1 MQQMQQVQQVQQ
13 NIKNYVKAI
22 LLLLMILSAGFCYSC
37 DRGEVLSSLES
48 IPAAQT
54 VPAAELTQETAI
66 PQEAPPTQAQ
76 IRYYVHICGEVEHP
90 GVYEME
96 AGDRIYQVVER
107 AGGYTQAAATDYLNL
122 AEPVV
127 DGMKLVVPDQNEL
140 AQATELYGA
149 MGLNPERSSQGAV
162 EAGKINLNTATKEQ
176 LMTLRGIGEARA
188 GDIIRYRETHGNF
201 SCIEDIMKVSGIKDA
216 AFQKIKESI
225 TV

>member
-1 MQQMQQVQQVQQ
+1 MQQI
-13 NIKNYVKAI
+13 IKKYVKAI

-54 VPAAELTQETAI
+54 ERSTELT
-66 PQEAPPTQAQ
+66 PPTEARV
-76 IRYYVHICGEVEHP
+76 RYYVYICGEVKYP

-96 AGDRIYQVVER
+96 AGERIYQVVER
-107 AGGYTQAAATDYLNL
+107 AGGYTQAAAADYLNL
-122 AEPVV
+122 AEPVA

-140 AQATELYGA
+140 AQAGELYGPT
-149 MGLNPERSSQGAV
+149 GLSRETA
-162 EAGKINLNTATKEQ
+162 KINLNTATKEQ

-188 GDIIRYRETHGNF
+188 GDIIRYRETHGSF

>member
-1 MQQMQQVQQVQQ
+1 MQQI
-13 NIKNYVKAI
+13 IKNYVKVI
-22 LLLLMILSAGFCYSC
+22 LLLLMILAAGFCYSC

-54 VPAAELTQETAI
+54 VPAAELIQENVKL
-66 PQEAPPTQAQ
+66 QEAPEVESAA
-76 IRYYVHICGEVEHP
+76 RYYVHICGEVEHP

-96 AGDRIYQVVER
+96 AGERIYQVVER

-122 AEPVV
+122 AEQVV
-127 DGMKLVVPDQNEL
+127 DGMKLVVPDKSGL
-140 AQATELYGA
+140 AQAENLYGPL
-149 MGLNPERSSQGAV
+149 GLNLEQSSQGVV
-162 EAGKINLNTATKEQ
+162 ETGKINLNTATKEQ

-216 AFQKIKESI
+216 AFQKIKDSI

>member
-1 MQQMQQVQQVQQ
+1 MQQI
-13 NIKNYVKAI
+13 IKNYLKVI

-54 VPAAELTQETAI
+54 APEAELIQENVKL
-66 PQEAPPTQAQ
+66 QEAQEVESAV
-76 IRYYVHICGEVEHP
+76 RYYVHICGEVEHP

-96 AGDRIYQVVER
+96 AGERIYHVVER
-107 AGGYTQAAATDYLNL
+107 AGGYTQAAAADYLNL

-127 DGMKLVVPDQNEL
+127 DGMKLVVPDKSEL
-140 AQATELYGA
+140 AGAKDLYGLP
-149 MGLNPERSSQGAV
+149 GINLEQSSQGAV
-162 EAGKINLNTATKEQ
+162 ETGKINLNAATKEQ

-201 SCIEDIMKVSGIKDA
+201 SSIEDIMKVSGIKDA
-216 AFQKIKESI
+216 AFQKIKDSI

>member
-1 MQQMQQVQQVQQ
+1 MQQI
-13 NIKNYVKAI
+13 IKKYVKAI

-54 VPAAELTQETAI
+54 QETEKS
-66 PQEAPPTQAQ
+66 QEAPPTEARV
-76 IRYYVHICGEVEHP
+76 RYYVYICGEVKYP

-96 AGDRIYQVVER
+96 AGERIYQVVER
-107 AGGYTQAAATDYLNL
+107 AGGYTQAAAADYLNL
-122 AEPVV
+122 AEPVA

-140 AQATELYGA
+140 AQAPELYEP
-149 MGLNPERSSQGAV
+149 MGLSRETA
-162 EAGKINLNTATKEQ
+162 KINLNTATKEQ

-188 GDIIRYRETHGNF
+188 GDIIRYRETHGSF